1 MLDVHPPH
9 APAHTWRDFF
19 IHIATICVGLL
30 IAIGLE
36 QSVEL
41 LHHRHERNLLTEEMQ
56 SEARKN
62 AEYLRIYLHDELAD
76 ARWLHEA
83 AQVIKAA
90 PTASGKVTFTFPA
103 GPTRTPHATASRSVW
118 SVARASG
125 KVALLPEEQAE
136 AYDRVDYDAELAMR
150 ATQSLREADAN
161 FEALLAQLNVPQKLT
176 GTVTIPASQQSNLVA
191 QTELMSALSNQAAQ
205 QEYFWLAASD
215 AIADGVRTQEDI
227 WPYIRKESYLLKQ

>member
-9 APAHTWRDFF
+9 EAAHTWKDFF

-36 QSVEL
+36 QTVEV
-41 LHHRHERNLLTEEMQ
+41 LHHRHERHLLTEEMQ

-62 AEYLRIYLHDELAD
+62 AGYLRIYLHDELQD

-83 AQVIKAA
+83 AQIIKTAA
-90 PTASGKVTFTFPA
+90 PVDGKVTFTFPA
-103 GPTRTPHATASRSVW
+103 RPSQVPHATASRSVW

-136 AYDRVDYDAELAMR
+136 AYDRVDYDAELAMH
-150 ATQSLREADAN
+150 ATQSLSDAN
-161 FEALLAQLNVPQKLT
+161 ANFVALLAQSNVPQTLT
-176 GTVTIPASQQSNLVA
+176 GTVTIPAAQQSNLVA
-191 QTELMSALSNQAAQ
+191 QMEIMSALSNQAAQ

-215 AIADGVRTQEDI
+215 AVADGARTQEDI
-227 WPYIRKESYLLKQ
+227 WPYMRRESSLLKQ

>member
-9 APAHTWRDFF
+9 QAAHTWKDFF

-41 LHHRHERNLLTEEMQ
+41 LHHRHERHLLTEEMQ
-56 SEARKN
+56 REARKN
-62 AEYLRIYLHDELAD
+62 AEYLRIYLHDELQD
-76 ARWLHEA
+76 SRWLHET
-83 AQVIKAA
+83 AQIIKAA
-90 PTASGKVTFTFPA
+90 APVDGKVTFTFPA
-103 GPTRTPHATASRSVW
+103 LPNQVPHATASRSVW

-136 AYDRVDYDAELAMR
+136 AYDRVDFDAELAMH
-150 ATQSLREADAN
+150 ATQSLRDAQAN
-161 FEALLAQLNVPQKLT
+161 FVALLAQSNVPQKLT

-191 QTELMSALSNQAAQ
+191 QMELMSALSNQAAQ

-215 AIADGVRTQEDI
+215 AIADGARTQEDI
-227 WPYIRKESYLLKQ
+227 WPYIRRESDLLKQ

>member
-9 APAHTWRDFF
+9 SPTHTWKDFF

-41 LHHRHERNLLTEEMQ
+41 LHQRHERHLLTEAMQ
-56 SEARKN
+56 GEARKN

-76 ARWLHEA
+76 GRWLHEA

-90 PTASGKVTFTFPA
+90 PTVAGKVTFTFPA
-103 GPTRTPHATASRSVW
+103 GPNRTPHATASRSVW

-136 AYDRVDYDAELAMR
+136 AYDRVDYDAELALH
-150 ATQSLREADAN
+150 AGQNLRDAN
-161 FEALLAQLNVPQKLT
+161 ANFDALLGQLNIPSKLL
-176 GTVTIPASQQSNLVA
+176 GTITIPSAQQANLVA
-191 QTELMSALSNQAAQ
+191 QMELMSALSNQAAQ
-205 QEYFWLAASD
+205 QQYFWLAASD

-227 WPYIRKESYLLKQ
+227 WPYIRRESYLLKQ